1 MPRLYVG
8 TNGLAVWTSTDLG
21 STLTRMGSGMGMY
34 SGSQVWAL
42 APNLAAPGELFAGTD
57 TGLYRLD
64 RAATRWSRIPSPM
77 DNIQITAIACSPH
90 NSAVI
95 LVGTQ
100 PASLYRSEDAG
111 RSWEKLDLAMRP
123 FATIGFAGAIAA
135 GVEEV
140 KHWTRVTQI
149 LFDPKDPDAVW
160 AGVEIDGAW
169 RSTDGG
175 KSFARTTEGLI
186 TEDIHGFGVLHDPKQ
201 RLFATTDSGLHES
214 RDAGLTWTFKSINS
228 QWQYVRSITERQDK
242 TGVVFMT
249 NGDGPPGSAGRL
261 WRSRDNGT
269 RWEDALLPG
278 EVESSL
284 YFLAVNAADPML
296 LFAAATLGQIY
307 ISTNGGETW
316 AMLRRRRGEIR
327 CLAWLPD

>member
-21 STLTRMGSGMGMY
+21 RTLTRMGSGMGMY

-42 APNLAAPGELFAGTD
+42 APNLAAPGELLAGTD

-64 RAATRWSRIPSPM
+64 RAATRWSRIASPM

-90 NSAVI
+90 NPAVMI
-95 LVGTQ
+95 CGTQ
-100 PASLYRSEDAG
+100 PAALYRSEDAG
-111 RSWEKLDLAMRP
+111 RSWTKLDVPMKP
-123 FATIGFAGAIAA
+123 FATIGFAGTIAA

-149 LFDPKDPDAVW
+149 LFDPKDAGAVW

-214 RDAGLTWTFKSINS
+214 RDAGATWTFKSIDS
-228 QWQYVRSITERQDK
+228 KWQYVRSIAERPDQ

-261 WRSRDNGT
+261 WRSRDRGAN
-269 RWEDALLPG
+269 WEDARLPG

-296 LFAAATLGQIY
+296 VFAAATLGQIY
-307 ISTNGGETW
+307 ISTDGGESW
-316 AMLRRRRGEIR
+316 VMLRRRLGEIR